1 MKRGRSSQLAPPV
14 ALLVSID
21 KHVRRGCGAHP
32 AQGVLPA
39 ALECVRYNNATQ
51 STGELTTMPGA
62 KWGRARV
69 WCALHTSCALDTPP
83 HEIPSSTHHRQV
95 RHLLLAVTQAD
106 SDGCEGFDAL
116 TVRQDTKCQTQL
128 LQQLLTAP
136 NPVRPRPLSTPV
148 VVLGFAVRP
157 RAAGGIPQEVVGGAG

>member
-1 MKRGRSSQLAPPV
+1 
-14 ALLVSID
+14 
-21 KHVRRGCGAHP
+21 
-32 AQGVLPA
+32 
-39 ALECVRYNNATQ
+39 
-51 STGELTTMPGA
+51 MPGA

-116 TVRQDTKCQTQL
+116 TVRQDTKCHTQL
-128 LQQLLTAP
+128 LQQLLTAQSCSAEI
-136 NPVRPRPLSTPV
+136 LSTPV

-157 RAAGGIPQEVVGGAG
+157 RAAGGIPQDVVGGAINVGFNVTNVRV

>member
-1 MKRGRSSQLAPPV
+1 MSPRWWLAAPTQLE
-14 ALLVSID
+14 SID
-21 KHVRRGCGAHP
+21 PSTCDVVAAHTPRRVCCQP
-32 AQGVLPA
+32 
-39 ALECVRYNNATQ
+39 LECVRYNNATQ
-51 STGELTTMPGA
+51 STGALTTMPGA

-69 WCALHTSCALDTPP
+69 WCALHTSCALGHSP

-157 RAAGGIPQEVVGGAG
+157 RAAGGIPPEVVGGAG